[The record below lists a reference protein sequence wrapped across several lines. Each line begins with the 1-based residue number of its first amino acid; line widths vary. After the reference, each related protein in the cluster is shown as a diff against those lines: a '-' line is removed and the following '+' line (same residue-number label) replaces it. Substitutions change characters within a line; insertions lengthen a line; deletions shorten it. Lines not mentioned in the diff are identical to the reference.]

1 MARNF
6 VHSDPFGN
14 LTRFDPLGIDP
25 FRSVDEVMREF
36 SLLPSLRGVEAE
48 PRIRMDVEE
57 TDQHYLVK
65 ADMPGMKKEDIKV
78 AIEGKT
84 VSIQAQ
90 SLSEKQEQEGGN
102 VVRRERYV
110 GQHYRCFAL
119 PQEIDENGAEARYE
133 NGVLALT
140 LPKKSGAVSKTL
152 SIK

>member
-1 MARNF
+1 MARNL
-6 VHSDPFGN
+6 VRSDPFSDI
-14 LTRFDPLGIDP
+14 TRFDPLRFDP
-25 FRSVDEVMREF
+25 FRSIDDVMREF

-48 PRIRMDVEE
+48 PRIRMDVQE
-57 TDQHYLVK
+57 TDQNYLVK
-65 ADMPGMKKEDIKV
+65 ADIPGMKKEDIKV
-78 AIEGKT
+78 AIEGNT

-90 SLSEKQEQEGGN
+90 SVSEKQEQEGGN

-110 GQHYRCFAL
+110 GQQYRSFSL
-119 PQEIDENGAEARYE
+119 PQEIDENGAEAQYE